1 MSEDLQGAKPIDL
14 SSMKSAL
21 GKGAKV
27 YCGLALVVKRAGE
40 SAHWE
45 KHTEDDGGTDIL
57 VEVDMMPTGEPLTC
71 RLGAAAAGNG
81 WGVWS
86 IPPVG
91 AEVIVAFPD
100 GEMDGMDPV
109 IMRVLS
115 SGAVPTALDATTLV
129 IAGAK
134 KIHIES
140 QDGDVEITA
149 TGKVKIQGGDQ
160 PVARKT
166 DPVDMGTLI
175 FVPGSGAAALTYKP
189 AGAALGV
196 IPPGGVTIPINGG
209 QISDGSSK
217 TSSG

>member
-1 MSEDLQGAKPIDL
+1 MAEPLQGAKPVDL
-14 SSMKSAL
+14 SSMKEAL
-21 GKGAKV
+21 HKGAKI
-27 YCGLALVVKRAGE
+27 YCALGVVVKRAGD

-45 KHTEDDGGTDIL
+45 KHTEDDGSTDIL
-57 VEVDMMPTGEPLTC
+57 VEVDVMPSGEEITC

-81 WGVWS
+81 WGVWN

-91 AEVIVAFPD
+91 AEVIVTFPD

-115 SGAVPTALDATTLV
+115 SGNVPSTLDETTLV

-140 QDGDVEITA
+140 QDGDVEISA
-149 TGKVKIQGGDQ
+149 SGQVKLQGGDQ

-196 IPPGGVTIPINGG
+196 IPPGGITIPINGG
-209 QISDGSSK
+209 EISDGSSK